1 MAVDS
6 PVARSSRDDAAL
18 LVRAEAGPRG
28 GVVPHLRAVVVLAG
42 SVRETPF
49 SRDLGRSPLDLPLRD
64 GETVLQT
71 WCRGAAD
78 LARALGLADLPVRVL
93 VNRSAK
99 LPESV
104 SAESDIRVTAE
115 FDPHELRGSAGVLR
129 DIAEDFRPDD
139 VILVG
144 NAYQLVLEPLPDLV
158 AAMARVGGDVTIL
171 TGDDQGPMGLK
182 LIRRAALEPVK
193 AKGFVDFNEQ
203 AIPLIAAQFDVR
215 VASCPGARAISLR
228 TLDGYMGAL
237 RRLHAPPGSEF
248 DPLAEDWFRTFAII
262 EPGADVSASARVHD
276 SVVLRG
282 ARVGVGAVVVR
293 SLVCDG
299 ASVAPGE
306 VVFDRV
312 VAAPGAA
319 RARENAA

>member
-1 MAVDS
+1 MDS
-6 PVARSSRDDAAL
+6 PVARSSRDDAAPSL
-18 LVRAEAGPRG
+18 RAVG
-28 GVVPHLRAVVVLAG
+28 GFRSDVVPRLRAVVLLAG

-64 GETVLQT
+64 GETVLQA

-78 LARALGLADLPVRVL
+78 LARSLGLAGLPVRVL

-99 LPESV
+99 LPELV
-104 SAESDIRVTAE
+104 PTASDIQVTAE

-144 NAYQLVLEPLPDLV
+144 NAYQLVLEPLPDMV
-158 AAMARVGGDVTIL
+158 AAMSRAGGDVTLL

-182 LIRRAALEPVK
+182 LVRRAALEPVK
-193 AKGFVDFNEQ
+193 SKGFVDFNEQ

-215 VASCPGARAISLR
+215 VAHCSGARAMSLR

-248 DPLAEDWFRTFAII
+248 DPLAEDWFRTFSLV

-276 SVVLRG
+276 SVVLRR
-282 ARVGVGAVVVR
+282 ARVGAGAVVVR
-293 SLVCDG
+293 SLVCEG
-299 ASVAPGE
+299 ASVAAGE

-319 RARENAA
+319 RARESAA